1 MDAYFT
7 EVKNVADVME
17 GINVKLLKDIMVYYM
32 IKNMSKEYEV
42 FCEV

>member
-1 MDAYFT
+1 MDAYFI
-7 EVKNVADVME
+7 EVKNVANVME
-17 GINVKLLKDIMVYYM
+17 GVNVGLLKDIVVYYM